1 MQGELT
7 AWLIRIEAEYREMP
21 GLRLTR
27 EQVKRLWGL
36 DDEVCNAVIEVLLAR
51 HVLINTRDLYMRAD
65 AIV

>member
-1 MQGELT
+1 MQCDVT

-36 DDEVCNAVIEVLLAR
+36 DDAICDAVIEALITR
-51 HVLINTRDLYMRAD
+51 HVLVNARDMFVRAD
-65 AIV
+65 VLV